1 MKLWEY
7 VDKNV
12 RLILKD
18 GTSIKGRV
26 VDWFDGYALDGPDEL
41 AIGDCSYPEDIIQEI
56 KIVRAQFNLGDF
68 ID

>member
-12 RLILKD
+12 RLILED

-26 VDWFDGYALDGPDEL
+26 VDWFDGYDLDGPDEIV
-41 AIGDCSYPEDIIQEI
+41 IGDRSYPEDIIKKI
-56 KIVRAQFNLGDF
+56 KIISAQFNLDDF

>member
-12 RLILKD
+12 RLILED

-26 VDWFDGYALDGPDEL
+26 GDWFDGYDLDGPDESV
-41 AIGDCSYPEDIIQEI
+41 IGDCSYPEDIIKKI
-56 KIVRAQFNLGDF
+56 KIISA
-68 ID
+68 

>member
-18 GTSIKGRV
+18 GTSIKGWV
-26 VDWFDGYALDGPDEL
+26 VDWFDAYDLDGPDESV
-41 AIGDCSYPEDIIQEI
+41 IGDCSYPEDIIKEI

>member
-12 RLILKD
+12 RLILED

-26 VDWFDGYALDGPDEL
+26 VDWFDGYDLDGPDEIV
-41 AIGDCSYPEDIIQEI
+41 IGDRSYPEDKIIS
-56 KIVRAQFNLGDF
+56 A
-68 ID
+68 

>member
-7 VDKNV
+7 VDK
-12 RLILKD
+12 ILKD

-26 VDWFDGYALDGPDEL
+26 VEWFDGYALDGPDEL
-41 AIGDCSYPEDIIQEI
+41 VIGDCSYPEDIIKEI